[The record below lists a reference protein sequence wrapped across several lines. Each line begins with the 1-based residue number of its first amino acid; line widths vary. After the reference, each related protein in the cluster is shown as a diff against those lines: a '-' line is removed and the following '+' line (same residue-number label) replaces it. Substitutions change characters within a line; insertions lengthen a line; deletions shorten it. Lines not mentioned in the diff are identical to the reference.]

1 MFTGVNSEPRERIK
15 SGAAVAALHLLM
27 GYAFLN
33 GLGVDLVREASE
45 PLKMV
50 EIVPPPE
57 PEEVI
62 EIVPQKARSEA
73 EEGEASPENLH
84 SQPTEIMAPLPEIE
98 LPKPPPIVVAP
109 VAGTGV
115 ESDAGASDRRG
126 PGTGAGGIGN
136 GLGSGGSGR
145 GTGSGIGS
153 EARLI
158 RGRITNGD
166 YPRSA
171 VVEGA
176 GGNVVTRLTVG
187 PDGRVSRCIVTRSS
201 GHDALDQTTCRL
213 IEQRFRFEPARNLE
227 GRPIASSFG
236 WRQSWWLERD

>member
-1 MFTGVNSEPRERIK
+1 MFTGVNSKPRERIK
-15 SGAAVAALHLLM
+15 SVAAVAALHLAM
-27 GYAFLN
+27 GYAFLT
-33 GLGVDLVREASE
+33 GLGADVVRETGE
-45 PLKMV
+45 RLQMV
-50 EIVPPPE
+50 EILPAPDPPE
-57 PEEVI
+57 IV

-84 SQPTEIMAPLPEIE
+84 SQPTEVMAPPPEIE
-98 LPKPPPIVVAP
+98 LPNPPPIVVAP

-153 EARLI
+153 EARLV
-158 RGRITNGD
+158 RGRIRNGD

-201 GHDALDQTTCRL
+201 GHGTLDETTCRL
-213 IEQRFRFEPARNLE
+213 IQQRFRFEPARNLE
-227 GRPIASSFG
+227 GQPIASSFG
-236 WRQSWWLERD
+236 WQQSWWLERD